1 VVTSTTTNPNEE
13 LENYICSMNESSGG
27 AATPPVH
34 IEFETFI
41 SPVTKQSNH
50 TARSQNL
57 SAHNTDQLIVY
68 AAPIIQSHLSL
79 RRKET
84 LERLKVL
91 KKDKTTL
98 TAIVNKTP
106 SKHHQ
111 QHEDQQ
117 Q

>member
-1 VVTSTTTNPNEE
+1 VTGSTTNPNEE

-27 AATPPVH
+27 GSTPPVH

-41 SPVTKQSNH
+41 SPIIRASNS
-50 TARSQNL
+50 TLRSPQLL
-57 SAHNTDQLIVY
+57 SHHTDQLIVY
-68 AAPIIQSHLSL
+68 AAPILQSQLSS
-79 RRKET
+79 RCRET
-84 LERLKVL
+84 HDRLKEL

-98 TAIVNKTP
+98 TALVNKIP
-106 SKHHQ
+106 SKHHA